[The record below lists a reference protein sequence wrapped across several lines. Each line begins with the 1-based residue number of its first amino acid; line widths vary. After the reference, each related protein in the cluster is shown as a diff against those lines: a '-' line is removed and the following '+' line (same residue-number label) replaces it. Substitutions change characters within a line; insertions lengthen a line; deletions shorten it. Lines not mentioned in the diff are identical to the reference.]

1 MRRLVPRCVVL
12 LLAAGVVAAATM
24 SRPEPAGH
32 RPDTD
37 VVVVADRAGRTA
49 ERSAG
54 SAPAPMTLT
63 AGLGVALAGLVAGTV
78 NTVVG
83 SGSLVSFPALLAVG
97 FPPLV
102 ANVSNCV
109 GLVPGSV
116 SGAVAYRRE
125 LAGQRARGLR
135 LAVPAV
141 VGSFAGTAL
150 LLNLPPG
157 VFEMV
162 VPALVGI
169 SSLLVL
175 AQPRLRSYLRPGER
189 AAHGGV
195 PLMAGVFGTA
205 VYGGY
210 FGAAQGVLLLSVLG
224 LLLTDHLQ
232 RLNAM
237 KNVLAAIV
245 NGVAGAVYLLLA
257 PVAWPAALVLAA
269 SSIVGGQVG
278 GQLGRRVPETGLRIV
293 VGVVGLAAAVWLQL
307 SQG

>member
-1 MRRLVPRCVVL
+1 MRRLVPGCVVL
-12 LLAAGVVAAATM
+12 LLAVGVVAVAAL
-24 SRPEPAGH
+24 SRPEPASP

-37 VVVVADRAGRTA
+37 AVVVADRTRRATA
-49 ERSAG
+49 RSADAA
-54 SAPAPMTLT
+54 SAPLTLT

-78 NTVVG
+78 NTIVG

-102 ANVSNCV
+102 ANVSNSV

-125 LAGQRARGLR
+125 LSGQRARGLR

-141 VGSFAGTAL
+141 AGGLGGAAL
-150 LLNLPPG
+150 LLTLPPG

-175 AQPRLRSYLRPGER
+175 LQPRLRRFLQSGER
-189 AAHGGV
+189 AADGGV
-195 PLMAGVFGTA
+195 ALTAGVFLTS

-224 LLLTDHLQ
+224 LLLADHLQ

-237 KNVLAAIV
+237 KNVLAATV
-245 NGVAGAVYLLLA
+245 NGVAGGVYLLLA

-269 SSIVGGQVG
+269 SSVVGGQVG
-278 GQLGRRVPETGLRIV
+278 GHLGRRIPETGLRIV

-307 SQG
+307 FQS